1 MLIAVCCLLQALFG
15 GVHGGSVLDDDHMGA
30 LVECLE
36 QLPGKGAVCF
46 FFHEHVTAILKLANG
61 RVRRAKIASGRL
73 KNFEGKNN

>member
-1 MLIAVCCLLQALFG
+1 M
-15 GVHGGSVLDDDHMGA
+15 HGGSVLDDDHMGA

-61 RVRRAKIASGRL
+61 RVR
-73 KNFEGKNN
+73 KNENT